1 MRPINLA
8 WISPSKLSEKMGA
21 LEKVDAT
28 KTHSRTKAISS
39 ECRSNGHRWNAAIF
53 TGIGSCPA
61 APWPGHTFW
70 HNRQL
75 NVHVDQALRRA
86 DSVTSTDIREGLGKG
101 DDIGIPFGNTRARWN
116 KRSVLHFNANEKVPR
131 RTKSPRSFI
140 SREKPEVELC
150 GWVWVLV
157 WVEEVPPRRRHR
169 KGGVAI
175 GVRVQAYPRSL
186 GWTEVVAEGRGELRI
201 NGQVDK

>member
-1 MRPINLA
+1 MQPINLA

-28 KTHSRTKAISS
+28 KIHSRTKAISS

-75 NVHVDQALRRA
+75 NVHVDQALRRT

-150 GWVWVLV
+150 RWTLSPRVGRRGAAAKEASQGW
-157 WVEEVPPRRRHR
+157 RRNRCTCASVSTLAR
-169 KGGVAI
+169 MDGGC
-175 GVRVQAYPRSL
+175 G
-186 GWTEVVAEGRGELRI
+186 G
-201 NGQVDK
+201 